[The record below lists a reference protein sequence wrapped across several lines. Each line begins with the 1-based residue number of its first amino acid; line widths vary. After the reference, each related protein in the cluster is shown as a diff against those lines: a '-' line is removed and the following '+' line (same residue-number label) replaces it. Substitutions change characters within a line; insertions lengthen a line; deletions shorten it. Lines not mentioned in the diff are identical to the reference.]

1 MAKLLEIEQLEQL
14 EELGAAFTTVEDA
27 AVILQVDVVELGMRI
42 GTKTTAEHQYYH
54 RGRLKSEFETRQ
66 SIVSQAKQ
74 GSSPAQV
81 LAMRLINELKM
92 DHAQ

>member
-1 MAKLLEIEQLEQL
+1 MEKMLNKEQLEQL
-14 EELGAAFTTVEDA
+14 EELGAAFTSIEDA
-27 AVILQVDVVELGMRI
+27 AVILQVNYVNLGTRI
-42 GTKTTAEHQYYH
+42 ACKESEEHQHYH

-66 SIVSQAKQ
+66 SIVNQAKQ

-81 LAMRLINELKM
+81 LAMRLINDLKM